1 MSKNDY
7 ENAPAESPQSL
18 VSSRGSHRIQACD
31 MSYPYLGQCPMGPID
46 PIGRPTIGGNVILQM
61 FFKKTEEWPKTK
73 SADGKA
79 DLTHAQMIDRSVN
92 SACPRR

>member
-1 MSKNDY
+1 
-7 ENAPAESPQSL
+7 
-18 VSSRGSHRIQACD
+18 

-61 FFKKTEEWPKTK
+61 YFKKTEEWPKTK

-92 SACPRR
+92 RARPAEMICP